1 MESAEALRVGLL
13 DVMSES
19 PDKVNEDK
27 SLPESSELAEIVE
40 VWRLNVEDVDQ
51 GINEKK
57 SQENALLQCF
67 VL

>member
-57 SQENALLQCF
+57 SQENALL
-67 VL
+67 